1 MKRAKLSKRGRAY
14 TKADWDAVD
23 SPELTEE
30 QMARARPFGDVFPD
44 LARSIKKGRGPGK
57 KPAKRLVSLRL
68 SPDVLD
74 HFKAKGRGWLTRID
88 ETLRRAAKLQRRAS

>member
-1 MKRAKLSKRGRAY
+1 MKRTKRREQARGY
-14 TKADWDAVD
+14 TAADWDTVD
-23 SPELTEE
+23 SSELAKEE
-30 QMARARPFGDVFPD
+30 IIRARPFGGVFPA
-44 LARSIKKGRGPGK
+44 LVRSSKKGRGPGK

-74 HFKAKGRGWLTRID
+74 HFKAKGRGWQTKID